1 MQKRKITSI
10 LICALLLF
18 GLMTPAALADE
29 PEFGVTTTDNVKV
42 SWADG
47 EEGAAVSVAWQ
58 DDMPSAISA
67 VDFYFTC
74 PPGFEVVKFEPAI
87 SNVISTGIVERDGK
101 YVTGVFG
108 EGNSIRPSTDGSLLV
123 GYIIFKPIGAETN
136 GDVTISKMRLVEM
149 TANNED
155 TKESEQNDEKTGST
169 SPNPENVKPVVI
181 SNFNVPLASASSAF
195 MKGDPGG
202 TIRPNGTLT
211 RAELAQMLYNLYG
224 NNRTDLTAS
233 FSDVEMGLWY
243 SIPIAF
249 CQANGYMKGDAGATT
264 FRPNDTLTR
273 AELATT
279 FVNLKSLTLT
289 PSHPFTDVAGDHWGR
304 EYIGAAYAAGLM
316 KGDAGTTN
324 FRPNDRNTRAE
335 AVVVICNA
343 EGRDYTQFDTVNT
356 FSDLTPGTWYYPYMM
371 HAANGYS
378 N

>member
-10 LICALLLF
+10 LICVLMLF

-29 PEFGVTTTDNVKV
+29 IVTQDFT
-42 SWADG
+42 
-47 EEGAAVSVAWQ
+47 VAWQ
-58 DDMPSAISA
+58 EDWPSAVA
-67 VDFYFTC
+67 VVQFTIEC
-74 PPGFEVVKFEPAI
+74 PPGYEFVSFEPGVP
-87 SNVISTGIVERDGK
+87 NVTSSPDTEKNGK
-101 YVTGVFG
+101 MHIGFYG
-108 EGNSIRPSTDGSLLV
+108 ESGENTITPTDGSLS
-123 GYIIFKPIGAETN
+123 IGTITYRYTGTGTAKEDAVVFSDTVIGRLN
-136 GDVTISKMRLVEM
+136 ADNDGTSNYVQKTPQKGELTVDADGKVT
-149 TANNED
+149 A
-155 TKESEQNDEKTGST
+155 
-169 SPNPENVKPVVI
+169 KPVVI
-181 SNFNVPLASASSAF
+181 SDFNVPLASASSAF
-195 MKGDPGG
+195 MKGDPEG

-211 RAELAQMLYNLYG
+211 RAELAQMFYNLYG
-224 NNRTDLTAS
+224 NNRTDFTAS

-273 AELATT
+273 AELATA
-279 FVNLKSLTLT
+279 FVNMKGLPLT

-316 KGDAGTTN
+316 KGDEGTTN
-324 FRPNDRNTRAE
+324 FRPNDKNTRAE

-343 EGRDYTQFDTVNT
+343 EGRDYTKFDTAKT
-356 FSDLTPGTWYYPYMM
+356 FSDLTPGVWYYPYMM